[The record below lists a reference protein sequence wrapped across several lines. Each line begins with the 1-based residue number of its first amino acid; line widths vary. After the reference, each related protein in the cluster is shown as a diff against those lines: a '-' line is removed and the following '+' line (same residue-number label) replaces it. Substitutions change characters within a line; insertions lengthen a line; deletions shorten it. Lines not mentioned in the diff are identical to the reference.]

1 MKYQFAVFGDPIG
14 HSKSPDIHRRFGEQ
28 LSLSVTYNKVNVKE
42 RDFES
47 EVTRFF
53 TDGGEGLSVTVPHKR
68 AAFQMASSLSDEALL
83 AGACNTLMP
92 LNGGLYGHNTD
103 GLGLLDDLERLGWS
117 PTDQRVL
124 ILGAGG
130 AVAGCLGPLL
140 ATNPSEIVIANRS
153 IDKLESLV
161 SRYERGVRGI
171 ALSELD
177 SQGAPFDLVVNGI
190 SAGLSGSTGV
200 ELTDR
205 IVNSDGACYD
215 LVYGIDDTPFL
226 KMCRSLTDQRADGL
240 GMLLAQAARQ
250 FELWTGIY
258 PEPFEQLVD
267 FGRARDGGAF

>member
-47 EVTRFF
+47 EATRFF
-53 TDGGEGLSVTVPHKR
+53 TDGGDGLSVTVPHKW

-103 GLGLLDDLERLGWS
+103 GLGLLDDLGRLGWS

-153 IDKLESLV
+153 IDKLKSLV
-161 SRYERGVRGI
+161 GRYERGVRGI

-177 SQGAPFDLVVNGI
+177 SQGAPFDLVLNGI

-215 LVYGIDDTPFL
+215 LVYGVDDTPFL

>member
-14 HSKSPDIHRRFGEQ
+14 HSKSPEIHRRFGEQ
-28 LSLSVTYNKVNVKE
+28 LSLDVTYDKVQVKE

-47 EVTRFF
+47 EVARFF
-53 TDGGEGLSVTVPHKR
+53 ADGGNGLSITVPHKW

-83 AGACNTLMP
+83 AAACNTLMP
-92 LNGGLYGHNTD
+92 LDSGLYGHNTD

-117 PTDQRVL
+117 PTDRRIL

-130 AVAGCLGPLL
+130 AVAGCLGPLV
-140 ATNPSEIVIANRS
+140 AKNPTEIVIANRS
-153 IDKLESLV
+153 IDKLERLV
-161 SRYERGVRGI
+161 SRYDQEVRGI
-171 ALSELD
+171 AFSELD
-177 SQGAPFDLVVNGI
+177 SQGEPFDLVINGI

-205 IVNSDGACYD
+205 IVNADGACYD
-215 LVYGIDDTPFL
+215 LVYGVNETPFL

-258 PEPFEQLVD
+258 PDPFDQLVD
-267 FGRARDGGAF
+267 FGRAPDARAF

>member
-14 HSKSPDIHRRFGEQ
+14 HSKSPEIHRRFGEQ
-28 LSLSVTYNKVNVKE
+28 LSLDVTYDKVQVKE

-47 EVTRFF
+47 EVARFF
-53 TDGGEGLSVTVPHKR
+53 ADGGNGLSITVPHKW

-83 AGACNTLMP
+83 AAACNTLMP
-92 LNGGLYGHNTD
+92 LDSGLYGHNTD

-117 PTDQRVL
+117 PTDRRIL

-130 AVAGCLGPLL
+130 AVAGCLGPLV
-140 ATNPSEIVIANRS
+140 AKNPTEIVIANRS
-153 IDKLESLV
+153 IDKLERLV
-161 SRYERGVRGI
+161 SRYDQEVRGI
-171 ALSELD
+171 AFSELD
-177 SQGAPFDLVVNGI
+177 SQGEPFDLVINGI

-205 IVNSDGACYD
+205 IVNADGACYD
-215 LVYGIDDTPFL
+215 LVYGLDETPFL
-226 KMCRSLTDQRADGL
+226 KMCGSLTDQRADGL

-258 PEPFEQLVD
+258 PDPFDQLVD
-267 FGRARDGGAF
+267 FGRAHDARAF

>member
-1 MKYQFAVFGDPIG
+1 MRYQFAVFGDPIG

-53 TDGGEGLSVTVPHKR
+53 TDGGDGLSVTVPHKW

-92 LNGGLYGHNTD
+92 LKGGLHGHNTD

-161 SRYERGVRGI
+161 GRYERGVRGI

-177 SQGAPFDLVVNGI
+177 SQGPPFDLVLNGI

-267 FGRARDGGAF
+267 FGRARDGRAF

>member
-53 TDGGEGLSVTVPHKR
+53 TDGGDGLSVTVPHKW

-161 SRYERGVRGI
+161 GRYERGVRGI
-171 ALSELD
+171 PLSELD
-177 SQGAPFDLVVNGI
+177 SQGAPFDLVLNGI

-205 IVNSDGACYD
+205 IVNADGACYD
-215 LVYGIDDTPFL
+215 LVYGVDDTPFL
-226 KMCRSLTDQRADGL
+226 KMCCSLTDQRADGL

-267 FGRARDGGAF
+267 FGRAPDGGAF

>member
-53 TDGGEGLSVTVPHKR
+53 TDGGDGLSVTVPHKW

-83 AGACNTLMP
+83 AGSCNTLMP

-117 PTDQRVL
+117 PKDQRVL

-161 SRYERGVRGI
+161 GRYERGVRGI

-177 SQGAPFDLVVNGI
+177 SQGAPFDLVLNGI

-215 LVYGIDDTPFL
+215 LVYGVDDTPFL

>member
-1 MKYQFAVFGDPIG
+1 MKYQFAVFGDPIA
-14 HSKSPDIHRRFGEQ
+14 HSKSPVIHRRFGEQ
-28 LSLSVTYNKVNVKE
+28 LSLSVTYNKVNVNE

-53 TDGGEGLSVTVPHKR
+53 TDGGDGLSVTVPHKW

-140 ATNPSEIVIANRS
+140 ATNPTEIVIANRS

-161 SRYERGVRGI
+161 GRYERGVRGI

-177 SQGAPFDLVVNGI
+177 SQGAPFDLVLNGI

-215 LVYGIDDTPFL
+215 LVYGVDDTPFL

-267 FGRARDGGAF
+267 FGRARDGGVF

>member
-14 HSKSPDIHRRFGEQ
+14 HSKSPVIHRRFGEQ

-53 TDGGEGLSVTVPHKR
+53 TNGGDGLSVTVPHKW

-153 IDKLESLV
+153 LDKLESLV
-161 SRYERGVRGI
+161 GRYERVVRGI

-177 SQGAPFDLVVNGI
+177 SQGAPFGLGLNGI

-205 IVNSDGACYD
+205 IVNADGACYD
-215 LVYGIDDTPFL
+215 LVYGVDDTPFL

-267 FGRARDGGAF
+267 FGRARDGRAF

>member
-1 MKYQFAVFGDPIG
+1 MKYQFAVFGDPIA
-14 HSKSPDIHRRFGEQ
+14 HSKSPVIHRRFGEQ

-53 TDGGEGLSVTVPHKR
+53 TDGGDGLSVTVPHKW

-161 SRYERGVRGI
+161 GRYERGVRGI

-177 SQGAPFDLVVNGI
+177 SQSPPFDLVLNGI

-215 LVYGIDDTPFL
+215 LVYGIDDTPFR

-267 FGRARDGGAF
+267 FGRARDGRAF

>member
-1 MKYQFAVFGDPIG
+1 MTYQFAVFGDPIG
-14 HSKSPDIHRRFGEQ
+14 HSKSPEIHRRFGEQ
-28 LSLSVTYNKVNVKE
+28 LSLDVTYDKVQVKV
-42 RDFES
+42 RNFEA

-53 TDGGEGLSVTVPHKR
+53 AEGGDGLSITVPHKWT
-68 AAFQMASSLSDEALL
+68 AFQMASSLSDEALL

-92 LNGGLYGHNTD
+92 LDGELYGHNTD
-103 GLGLLDDLERLGWS
+103 GPGLLDDLERLGWS
-117 PTDQRVL
+117 PTGRRIL

-130 AVAGCLGPLL
+130 AVAGCLGPLV
-140 ATNPSEIVIANRS
+140 AKNPTKIVIANRS
-153 IDKLESLV
+153 VDKLERLV
-161 SRYERGVRGI
+161 SRYDQDVRGI

-177 SQGAPFDLVVNGI
+177 SQGEPFDLVINGI

-205 IVNSDGACYD
+205 IVNADGACYD
-215 LVYGIDDTPFL
+215 LVYGVDETPFL

-258 PEPFEQLVD
+258 PDPFDQLVD
-267 FGRARDGGAF
+267 FGRAPDARAF

>member
-53 TDGGEGLSVTVPHKR
+53 TDGGDGLSVTVPHKW

-92 LNGGLYGHNTD
+92 LKGGLHGHNTD

-140 ATNPSEIVIANRS
+140 ATNPTEIVIANRS

-161 SRYERGVRGI
+161 GRYERGVRGI

-177 SQGAPFDLVVNGI
+177 SQGPPFDLVLNGI

-215 LVYGIDDTPFL
+215 LVYGVDDTPFL

-267 FGRARDGGAF
+267 FGRARDGRAF

>member
-1 MKYQFAVFGDPIG
+1 MTYQFAVFGDPIG
-14 HSKSPDIHRRFGEQ
+14 HSKSPEIHRRFGQQ
-28 LSLSVTYNKVNVKE
+28 LSLDVTYDKVQVKE
-42 RDFES
+42 RDFEA
-47 EVTRFF
+47 EVSRSFA
-53 TDGGEGLSVTVPHKR
+53 DGGNGLSITVPHKW

-92 LNGGLYGHNTD
+92 LDVGLYGHNTD

-117 PTDQRVL
+117 PTGRRIL

-130 AVAGCLGPLL
+130 AVAGCLGPLV
-140 ATNPSEIVIANRS
+140 AKNPTKIVIANRS
-153 IDKLESLV
+153 VDKLERLV
-161 SRYERGVRGI
+161 SRYDQDVRGI

-177 SQGAPFDLVVNGI
+177 SQSEPFDLVINGI

-205 IVNSDGACYD
+205 IVNADSACYD
-215 LVYGIDDTPFL
+215 LVYGVDETPFL

-258 PEPFEQLVD
+258 PDPFDQLVD
-267 FGRARDGGAF
+267 FGRAPDARAF

>member
-14 HSKSPDIHRRFGEQ
+14 HSKSPVIHRRFGEQ

-53 TDGGEGLSVTVPHKR
+53 TDGGDGLSVTVPHKW
-68 AAFQMASSLSDEALL
+68 AAFQMASSFSDEALL

-92 LNGGLYGHNTD
+92 FNGGIYGHNTD

-161 SRYERGVRGI
+161 GRYERGVRGI

-177 SQGAPFDLVVNGI
+177 SQGAPFDLVLNGI

-267 FGRARDGGAF
+267 FGRTRDGGAF

>member
-14 HSKSPDIHRRFGEQ
+14 HSKSPEIHRRFGEQ
-28 LSLSVTYNKVNVKE
+28 LSLDVTYDKVQVKE

-47 EVTRFF
+47 EVARFF
-53 TDGGEGLSVTVPHKR
+53 ADGGNGLSITVPHKW

-83 AGACNTLMP
+83 AAACNTLMP
-92 LNGGLYGHNTD
+92 LDSGLYGHNTD

-117 PTDQRVL
+117 PTDRRIL

-130 AVAGCLGPLL
+130 AVAGCLGPLV
-140 ATNPSEIVIANRS
+140 AKNPTEIVIANRS
-153 IDKLESLV
+153 IDKLERLV
-161 SRYERGVRGI
+161 SRYDQEVRGI
-171 ALSELD
+171 AFSELD
-177 SQGAPFDLVVNGI
+177 SQGEPFDLVINGI

-205 IVNSDGACYD
+205 IVNADGACYD
-215 LVYGIDDTPFL
+215 LVYGLDETPFL
-226 KMCRSLTDQRADGL
+226 KMCGSLTEQRADGL

-258 PEPFEQLVD
+258 PDPFDQLVD
-267 FGRARDGGAF
+267 FGRAHDARAF

>member
-14 HSKSPDIHRRFGEQ
+14 HSKSPEIHRRFGEQ
-28 LSLSVTYNKVNVKE
+28 LSLDVTYDKVQVKE

-47 EVTRFF
+47 EVARFF
-53 TDGGEGLSVTVPHKR
+53 ADGGNGLSITVPHKW

-83 AGACNTLMP
+83 AAACNTLMP
-92 LNGGLYGHNTD
+92 LDSGLYGHNTD

-117 PTDQRVL
+117 PTDRRIL

-130 AVAGCLGPLL
+130 AVAGCLGPLV
-140 ATNPSEIVIANRS
+140 AKNPTEIVIANRS
-153 IDKLESLV
+153 IDKLERLV
-161 SRYERGVRGI
+161 SRYDQEVRGI
-171 ALSELD
+171 AFSELD
-177 SQGAPFDLVVNGI
+177 SQGEPFDLVINGI

-205 IVNSDGACYD
+205 IVSADGACYD
-215 LVYGIDDTPFL
+215 LVYGLDETPFL

-258 PEPFEQLVD
+258 PDPFDQLVD
-267 FGRARDGGAF
+267 FGRAHDARAF

>member
-14 HSKSPDIHRRFGEQ
+14 HSKSPVIHRRFGEQ

-53 TDGGEGLSVTVPHKR
+53 TDGGDGLSVTVPHKW

-161 SRYERGVRGI
+161 GRYERGVRGI

-177 SQGAPFDLVVNGI
+177 SQGAPFDLVLNGI

-215 LVYGIDDTPFL
+215 LVYGVDETPFL

-267 FGRARDGGAF
+267 FGRARDGGVF